1 MSTDTT
7 SGARNHGDGFQ
18 VNLKMSKPTE
28 VDSYIAN
35 ASREARPTLKELRK
49 IIKST
54 VPEAEEG
61 ISYNVPFYKFH
72 GVHVG
77 FTAFKNHASFGIGAD
92 VLQSEDRKMLEEE
105 GYKTGKETIQIRYN
119 QEVPSSE
126 LEQLLKEKANNAKN
140 SEQ

>member
-1 MSTDTT
+1 MT
-7 SGARNHGDGFQ
+7 
-18 VNLKMSKPTE
+18 KPKD

-35 ASREARPTLKELRK
+35 SDEEARPTLEELRK

-77 FTAFKNHASFGIGAD
+77 FSAFKNHATFGIGAD
-92 VLQSEDRKMLEEE
+92 VLQNENRKMLEEK
-105 GYKTGKETIQIRYN
+105 GYKTGKETIQIKYG
-119 QEVPSSE
+119 QKVPTTAI
-126 LEQLLKEKANNAKN
+126 EQFLKAKVNKAKRMKSN
-140 SEQ
+140 E